1 MAQMTDR
8 RAGDMRGLD
17 FNRFGW
23 LVDIAVGLYLAT
35 SGIRAYVLWM
45 KAEAHDRVVST
56 GLLTDLA
63 EPFVGKVGV
72 LTLWLV
78 AGAALVLMGVR
89 RCKSTH
95 EFPGRRERSDVE
107 AERRR
112 PIAPPGRYDCH
123 LPQATRWITHR
134 SAFSDDV
141 LHRCVPRTCPTALAT
156 RDPRVETLRPVSVRE
171 PGGHKHIPPIELRE
185 RERGEKTTAVTRG
198 QKKHRTLYPFA
209 AEYLVLAA
217 FEAVQQ
223 FQHSACLASR
233 KVTARSVSQPIAR
246 HRGIMPRPIDADWR
260 RIYSPPGPLLPSWEF
275 APARCGVATP
285 VTR

>member
-95 EFPGRRERSDVE
+95 EFSWKARALRR
-107 AERRR
+107 
-112 PIAPPGRYDCH
+112 
-123 LPQATRWITHR
+123 
-134 SAFSDDV
+134 
-141 LHRCVPRTCPTALAT
+141 
-156 RDPRVETLRPVSVRE
+156 
-171 PGGHKHIPPIELRE
+171 
-185 RERGEKTTAVTRG
+185 
-198 QKKHRTLYPFA
+198 
-209 AEYLVLAA
+209 
-217 FEAVQQ
+217 
-223 FQHSACLASR
+223 
-233 KVTARSVSQPIAR
+233 
-246 HRGIMPRPIDADWR
+246 
-260 RIYSPPGPLLPSWEF
+260 
-275 APARCGVATP
+275 
-285 VTR
+285 